1 MLDRLKKDVELA
13 KIEEQTALKKLQIE
27 PTKENSLLVEEA
39 RKKISVAKLA
49 YEDEKNRVA
58 EEESQKRAEEKEE
71 LTDMQKYEKYCDARD
86 MYEQYKF
93 GFLRRSGEFFITKV
107 FCDRDKNDPEL
118 ERYTTELENYNYPLL
133 SKAFIELNH
142 KVAVNYLRKMVEG
155 KPFKIKNPEGVYEEW
170 TGPRRIYHKLV
181 NTIHIPDEDT
191 YNVIDL
197 TNIVKPTAREEVCP
211 WILKCLFNSLGAGKQ
226 ENIEWVEKWVYSVAV
241 ADIGNNQTPFPVFY
255 GKGKMGKNALME
267 LVIPAIL
274 GKELTF
280 SGVWDIV
287 GESGFTQFKLGKVVM
302 FIDEIPERSE
312 WTKIK
317 NWTGS
322 VTEYIKI
329 KYGPEYTIDNVIAL
343 AFGSNETNFPL
354 PFEDGEQMQRVS
366 PLKAGTKTFAEYVI
380 ENAGIMFGR
389 EELEILVKDKI
400 GYVPDT
406 PHMLGDKFLR
416 NFKPL
421 WLGKD
426 VIQQLVNY
434 LHTKYGPEHDAQRFS
449 LQPLRGEDWEEL
461 LASKTDYVK
470 RTLQW
475 ALEKNTDYLIPQEL
489 YRVYEHM
496 NKTNGK
502 KHYKQHDAFY
512 RQLGELLKEDGWV
525 KNPKCAVDYANT
537 THQYFAGGAID
548 KTSQTKI
555 TVYFKSED
563 VKKGRVPSLLET
575 YFKRVLINLK
585 EELILNDE

>member
-1 MLDRLKKDVELA
+1 MLDKLKKGVDLA
-13 KIEEQTALKKLQIE
+13 KIEEQSAVKKLQIN
-27 PTKENSLLVEEA
+27 PTADNSLLVEEA
-39 RKKISVAKLA
+39 RRNVEIAKLA
-49 YEDEKNRVA
+49 YEDEKKRA
-58 EEESQKRAEEKEE
+58 ADEESERRAGEKEE
-71 LTDMQKYEKYCDARD
+71 LTELQKYEKYCDARD
-86 MYEQYKF
+86 MYKEYNF

-107 FCDRDKNDPEL
+107 FCDKDKNDPEL

-142 KVAVNYLRKMVEG
+142 KVAIGFLRKMVEG
-155 KPFKIKNPEGVYEEW
+155 KPFKVKNAEGVYEEW
-170 TGPRRIYHKLV
+170 IGPRRIYHKLV
-181 NTIHIPDEDT
+181 NTIHIPDADT
-191 YNVIDL
+191 YNIIDL
-197 TNIVKPTAREEVCP
+197 SKTIKPNAKEDVCP
-211 WILKCLFNSLGAGKQ
+211 WVLKSLFNSLGAGKT
-226 ENIEWVEKWVYSVAV
+226 ENIEYVEKWLYSVAV

-255 GKGKMGKNALME
+255 GKGKVGKNALME

-280 SGVWDIV
+280 SGVWDVI

-329 KYGPEYTIDNVIAL
+329 KYGPEYSIDNVIAL
-343 AFGSNETNFPL
+343 AFGSNEANFPL

-366 PLKAGTKTFAEYVI
+366 PLKAGNKTFAEYVV
-380 ENAGIMFGR
+380 ENANIIVGADEFKQ
-389 EELEILVKDKI
+389 LVKDKI

-426 VIQQLVNY
+426 EIQQLVNY
-434 LHTKYGPEHDAQRFS
+434 LHTKYSPGEDKRFV
-449 LQPLRGEDWEEL
+449 LTPLRGEDWEEL
-461 LASKTDYVK
+461 VASKTDLVK
-470 RTLQW
+470 KSLVW
-475 ALEKNTDYLIPQEL
+475 AQEKNTEYLIPHEL

-496 NKTNGK
+496 NKSIGK
-502 KHYKQHDAFY
+502 KMYKGPDAYFK
-512 RQLGELLKEDGWV
+512 QLAELLKEQNWV
-525 KNPKCAVDYANT
+525 KNPQCFVNYTNT
-537 THQYFAGGAID
+537 THQFYTDQGE
-548 KTSQTKI
+548 KKSSTKSV
-555 TVYFKSED
+555 VYFVNED
-563 VKKGRVPSLLET
+563 AKKGKVDSLLET
-575 YFKRVLINLK
+575 YFKRVLVNLK